1 MEPISM
7 NEKKFMDKTYE
18 SFKNE
23 NEIAMKVK
31 SEDER
36 LKIMFSS

>member
-1 MEPISM
+1 MEPIFV
-7 NEKKFMDKTYE
+7 NEKRFMDKTYE
-18 SFKNE
+18 IFMNE

-36 LKIMFSS
+36 FKIMSSS

>member
-1 MEPISM
+1 MEPIFV
-7 NEKKFMDKTYE
+7 NEKRFMDKTYE

-36 LKIMFSS
+36 FKIMFNS

>member
-1 MEPISM
+1 M
-7 NEKKFMDKTYE
+7 NEKRFMDKTYE
-18 SFKNE
+18 IFMTE

-36 LKIMFSS
+36 FKIMFSS